1 MVQETEYLELFD
13 GTTLEKD
20 DVIDYLKSKYDQAY
34 YNGLRL
40 QISMKGA
47 KLTTYWTLS
56 LLYSLKQERTSMTI
70 T

>member
-20 DVIDYLKSKYDQAY
+20 DVIEQ
-34 YNGLRL
+34 RL

-56 LLYSLKQERTSMTI
+56 LLCSLKHVKTSMTI